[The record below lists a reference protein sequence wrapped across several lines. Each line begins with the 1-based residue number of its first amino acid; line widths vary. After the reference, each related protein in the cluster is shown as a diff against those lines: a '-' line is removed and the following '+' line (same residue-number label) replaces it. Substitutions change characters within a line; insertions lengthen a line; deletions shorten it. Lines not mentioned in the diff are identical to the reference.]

1 MPGISQ
7 LLIELD
13 SIYNMRS
20 ILSILLKQM
29 IPLSIVVS
37 DTESIGDEHSRYFT
51 LLLELLQTVDLDSAS
66 VIRFVDVLSHDF
78 TLWEMH
84 PKCWTSLN
92 PELEM
97 NLWSWGHFLDHQWLS
112 YVVMLIFQD
121 GGHGLANL
129 FPVSGLVTSDLLEG
143 QNLLADQISSRW
155 FHPLPRYFYFQ
166 FLKTNGHDTWILVLA
181 YFVSCCCCSG
191 SAVYNFRAVYLC
203 AVQTCTLPADRSK
216 IRAWR

>member
-78 TLWEMH
+78 TL
-84 PKCWTSLN
+84 
-92 PELEM
+92 
-97 NLWSWGHFLDHQWLS
+97 
-112 YVVMLIFQD
+112 
-121 GGHGLANL
+121 
-129 FPVSGLVTSDLLEG
+129 
-143 QNLLADQISSRW
+143 
-155 FHPLPRYFYFQ
+155 
-166 FLKTNGHDTWILVLA
+166 
-181 YFVSCCCCSG
+181 
-191 SAVYNFRAVYLC
+191 
-203 AVQTCTLPADRSK
+203 
-216 IRAWR
+216 